1 MPKVSILVPVY
12 NVEKYLPQCLESIAQ
27 QSLQDIEII
36 CINDGSTDGSADILK
51 SFAQED
57 SRFRIIQ
64 KENAGYGAAL
74 NDGLRAATGEYIGIV
89 ESDDKVDASMYEELY
104 TAARKRQVDFVKSE
118 AYYWYENIN
127 YIKRVHDKS
136 LEPYF
141 DKVLVETDRNIF
153 IYFFMNI

>member
-51 SFAQED
+51 NFAQED

-104 TAARKRQVDFVKSE
+104 TAARKQQVDFV
-118 AYYWYENIN
+118 NI
-127 YIKRVHDKS
+127 
-136 LEPYF
+136 
-141 DKVLVETDRNIF
+141 
-153 IYFFMNI
+153 